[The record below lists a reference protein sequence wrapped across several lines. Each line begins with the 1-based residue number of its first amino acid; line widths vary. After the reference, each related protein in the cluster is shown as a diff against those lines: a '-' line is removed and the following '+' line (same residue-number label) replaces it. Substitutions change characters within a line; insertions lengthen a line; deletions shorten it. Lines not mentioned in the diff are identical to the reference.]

1 MLNEIMKAALENEGL
16 NFYIRCVYEVQ
27 LWTNIIQRKNK
38 EGEQRVMDCGIMT
51 MYGENLRRVILA
63 AKGTESVECLRG
75 TIYQMMNALT
85 VKNKNKYMEIVMRL
99 YNAYGARNGKNGTDL
114 LLPNGL
120 VQMLQD
126 SDKFTEYGYAFLMGL
141 YGCYGYVPKKGE
153 Q

>member
-1 MLNEIMKAALENEGL
+1 MWNYDNV
-16 NFYIRCVYEVQ
+16 R
-27 LWTNIIQRKNK
+27 RK
-38 EGEQRVMDCGIMT
+38 
-51 MYGENLRRVILA
+51 LRRVNIGGKKEQNQVEVFYRGNYLSNDEC
-63 AKGTESVECLRG
+63 TEH
-75 TIYQMMNALT
+75 
-85 VKNKNKYMEIVMRL
+85 VKNKNKYMEIVMKIVQCLWSSEREEW
-99 YNAYGARNGKNGTDL
+99 YGS